1 MRVQVQERQ
10 REYDGFFKLDRAVLR
25 FERFDGRMSQP
36 VERLVFERGDS
47 AAVLLYDA
55 ERDAVILVE
64 QFRYP
69 AYLRE
74 KPCGRLLEVVAGT
87 MAQGEEGSAENVA
100 RSELIEEAG
109 VALQELEHIAT
120 FYVSPGACTERIH
133 LYLGHV
139 SLAARVGPGGGV
151 GAGEDIRVHEV
162 PLDRAL
168 RWLREGKIR
177 DAKTIIALQ
186 YLALRRQVRTTEHR
200 IQLPV
205 TGNRQP
211 VTRILHPESGH

>member
-1 MRVQVQERQ
+1 MRVRVQEQQ

-25 FERFDGRMSQP
+25 FERFDGCLSQP
-36 VERLVFERGDS
+36 VTRLTIERGDS
-47 AAVLLYDA
+47 VAVLLCDA
-55 ERDAVILVE
+55 GRDTVILVE

-74 KPCGRLLEVVAGT
+74 KPHGRLWEVVGGT
-87 MAQGEEGSAENVA
+87 MEQGAEGSAEEVA

-109 VALQELEHIAT
+109 YALQELEHIAT

-133 LYLGHV
+133 LYLGRV
-139 SLAARVGPGGGV
+139 TRDSRVGPGGGV

-186 YLALRRQVRTTEHR
+186 YLALRKGEMRKT
-200 IQLPV
+200 
-205 TGNRQP
+205 
-211 VTRILHPESGH
+211 

>member
-1 MRVQVQERQ
+1 MRVQVQEQQ
-10 REYDGFFKLDRAVLR
+10 REYDGFFKLERAVLR
-25 FERFDGRMSQP
+25 FERFDGRLSEP

-47 AAVLLYDA
+47 VAVLLYDA

-74 KPCGRLLEVVAGT
+74 EPEGRLLEVVAGT
-87 MAQGEEGSAENVA
+87 MKPGEAASAEVVA
-100 RSELIEEAG
+100 HSELVEEAG
-109 VALQELEHIAT
+109 VALQELEPITT

-133 LYLGHV
+133 LYLGRV
-139 SLAARVGPGGGV
+139 SRDKRVGPGGGV
-151 GAGEDIRVHEV
+151 GADEDIRVHEV

-168 RWLREGKIR
+168 GWVREGKIR

-186 YLALRRQVRTTEHR
+186 YLEIR
-200 IQLPV
+200 
-205 TGNRQP
+205 NKK
-211 VTRILHPESGH
+211 

>member
-1 MRVQVQERQ
+1 MRVQVQQQQ
-10 REYDGFFKLDRAVLR
+10 REYDGFFKLERAVLR
-25 FERFDGRMSQP
+25 FERFDGRLSEP

-47 AAVLLYDA
+47 VAVLLYDA

-69 AYLRE
+69 VYLRE
-74 KPCGRLLEVVAGT
+74 KPHGRLLEVVAGT
-87 MAQGEEGSAENVA
+87 MEQGQEGSAEDVA
-100 RSELIEEAG
+100 HSELIEEAG
-109 VALQELEHIAT
+109 YALHELEPVAT

-139 SLAARVGPGGGV
+139 SRDARVGPGGGV
-151 GAGEDIRVHEV
+151 GAGEDIRVHEL

-168 RWLREGKIR
+168 RWLRDGRIR

-186 YLALRRQVRTTEHR
+186 YLALSKARNEK
-200 IQLPV
+200 
-205 TGNRQP
+205 
-211 VTRILHPESGH
+211 

>member
-1 MRVQVQERQ
+1 MRVRVEEQQ
-10 REYDGFFKLDRAVLR
+10 RIYDGFFKFDRMVLR
-25 FERFDGRMSQP
+25 FERFDGRLSEP

-47 AAVLLYDA
+47 TAVLLYDA

-74 KPCGRLLEVVAGT
+74 KPQGRLLEVVAGT
-87 MAQGEEGSAENVA
+87 MEQGAENSAEEVA
-100 RSELIEEAG
+100 HSELIEEAG
-109 VALQELEHIAT
+109 YALQKLEHIAT

-133 LYLGHV
+133 LYLGCV
-139 SLAARVGPGGGV
+139 SRGTRVGPGGGV
-151 GAGEDIRVHEV
+151 GEGEDIRVHEV
-162 PLDRAL
+162 PVVRAL

-186 YLALRRQVRTTEHR
+186 YLALRRPGTQ
-200 IQLPV
+200 
-205 TGNRQP
+205 
-211 VTRILHPESGH
+211 S

>member
-1 MRVQVQERQ
+1 MRVQVQEQ
-10 REYDGFFKLDRAVLR
+10 HREYDGFFQLDRAVLR
-25 FERFDGRMSQP
+25 FERFDGRLSEP

-47 AAVLLYDA
+47 VAVLLYDR

-69 AYLRE
+69 VYLRE
-74 KPCGRLLEVVAGT
+74 KPRGSSLEVVAGT
-87 MAQGEEGSAENVA
+87 IEEGRTAEQVA

-109 VALQELEHIAT
+109 YALQELEHVAT

-133 LYLGHV
+133 LYLGYV
-139 SLAARVGPGGGV
+139 SRNARVGPGGGV
-151 GAGEDIRVHEV
+151 GEGEDIRVHEL
-162 PLDRAL
+162 PFDKAL

-186 YLALRRQVRTTEHR
+186 NLQERKNSELRK
-200 IQLPV
+200 
-205 TGNRQP
+205 GKN
-211 VTRILHPESGH
+211 

>member
-1 MRVQVQERQ
+1 VEDDMRVQVQEQR

-25 FERFDGRMSQP
+25 FERFDRRLSEP

-47 AAVLLYDA
+47 VAVLLYDA
-55 ERDAVILVE
+55 GRDTVILVE

-74 KPCGRLLEVVAGT
+74 KPQGRLLEVVAGT
-87 MAQGEEGSAENVA
+87 MEQGEEGSAEQVA
-100 RSELIEEAG
+100 HSELIEEVG
-109 VALQELEHIAT
+109 VALQALEHIAT

-133 LYLGHV
+133 LYLGRV
-139 SLAARVGPGGGV
+139 SGNARVGPGGGV

-168 RWLREGKIR
+168 RWLQEGKIR

-186 YLALRRQVRTTEHR
+186 YLALRNGR
-200 IQLPV
+200 IQD
-205 TGNRQP
+205 
-211 VTRILHPESGH
+211 